1 MKTIAVRH
9 AHGNRPGMARG
20 IEERE
25 RGSITIFVVFFAI
38 IALALAALLVD
49 VGNAMNAKE
58 RASDIAE
65 QAARAGADDIDTDT
79 LRTSGT
85 VTINYAQAL
94 PDCQSLAL
102 QYGEQTTG
110 NDKFDVQATCSPGPG
125 ANEVTATVS
134 VTTTP
139 IIAVSLGQFTETV
152 SRSAHPECGITAG
165 GQC

>member
-1 MKTIAVRH
+1 MRTIAVRH
-9 AHGNRPGMARG
+9 ANGSRPGMARG
-20 IEERE
+20 IDERE

-65 QAARAGADDIDTDT
+65 QAARAGANDIDIAN

-94 PDCQSLAL
+94 PDCESLAV

-110 NDKFDVQATCSPGPG
+110 NDKFDVHATCAPGPG

-139 IIAVSLGQFTETV
+139 IIAASLGQFTETV
-152 SRSAHPECGITAG
+152 SRSAHPECGIIKG
-165 GQC
+165 GDC